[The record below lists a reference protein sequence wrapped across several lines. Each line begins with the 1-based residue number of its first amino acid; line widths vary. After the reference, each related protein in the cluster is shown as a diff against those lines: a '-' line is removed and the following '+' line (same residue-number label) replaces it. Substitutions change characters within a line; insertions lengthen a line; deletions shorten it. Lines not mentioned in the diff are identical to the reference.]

1 LLASLR
7 QEGAFQTSEFINTL
21 LRNPACR
28 TAAQSSATPESAYMA
43 IANQALNNAAQ
54 NRESIENSRIASD
67 GSARSWIGNKWYR
80 LKRGVSNNSGKVAT
94 AVLIAAC
101 VALYY
106 MYGAEAIQNA
116 TGQAFTSVKE
126 YAAYLA
132 AQTGEY
138 LTKLRNYFSG
148 SPPPSAQTPVEQ
160 GMTMMTP
167 DQLAK
172 QEAHAG
178 FLKNVVNPA
187 RQNMLLAQ
195 KSNLKQAVAP
205 STTSAPPA
213 QSGAAQPTLIPTFQL
228 AHEFGLAKSSED
240 SSLNANYFS
249 DNLNKLSDKEKNNF
263 RKEAFQKLTPTE
275 QLAVEIAQQD
285 ASNNSSVNDNYF
297 TDKFLANIEK
307 NKVPVGRGMSKMTQQ
322 PTQTMIADL
331 AAKEANNQARVGA
344 RARAMQ
350 RLENRNIAD
359 AAYIDSQ
366 PRLQQG
372 GAIKYRYTPPAQ
384 SGAAQPALMR
394 AKTNSSGSPP
404 SAQTVQ
410 AFQKDD
416 WKFSPG
422 QQLANEYALAQSST
436 DSKINTDYFW
446 KKYEKLPLNEQ
457 GKYLKANKANLGLIK
472 GGASRNTNRREPAR
486 QAHRLAHKVRSPNLK
501 QVLRKSL
508 PSVAAVSP
516 RKKAKPV
523 TNKPAKNA
531 SKISK
536 SPKSKRSNK
545 RSNSNSP
552 KSSHGMTLRD
562 RT

>member
-1 LLASLR
+1 MKRKPGSKCAQIKQLKALLASLR
-7 QEGAFQTSEFINTL
+7 QEGALQTSEFINTL

-43 IANQALNNAAQ
+43 IATQALNNAAQ

-178 FLKNVVNPA
+178 FFKNVVNPA
-187 RQNMLLAQ
+187 RQNMLSAQ
-195 KSNLKQAVAP
+195 KSNLKQAV
-205 STTSAPPA
+205 PP
-213 QSGAAQPTLIPTFQL
+213 PP
-228 AHEFGLAKSSED
+228 D
-240 SSLNANYFS
+240 
-249 DNLNKLSDKEKNNF
+249 
-263 RKEAFQKLTPTE
+263 
-275 QLAVEIAQQD
+275 V
-285 ASNNSSVNDNYF
+285 
-297 TDKFLANIEK
+297 
-307 NKVPVGRGMSKMTQQ
+307 VPVGRSMPMMAQQ
-322 PTQTMIADL
+322 PTQT
-331 AAKEANNQARVGA
+331 
-344 RARAMQ
+344 
-350 RLENRNIAD
+350 
-359 AAYIDSQ
+359 
-366 PRLQQG
+366 
-372 GAIKYRYTPPAQ
+372 
-384 SGAAQPALMR
+384 PALMP
-394 AKTNSSGSPP
+394 AINYSSMPPP

-410 AFQKDD
+410 AFQKND

-446 KKYEKLPLNEQ
+446 KKYEKLPLDEQ
-457 GKYLKANKANLGLIK
+457 GKYLKANKLNFGLIK
-472 GGASRNTNRREPAR
+472 GGASRNTTVKNRRKPAR
-486 QAHRLAHKVRSPNLK
+486 QAHRLAHEVRSPKLK
-501 QVLRKSL
+501 RVLRKSSPL
-508 PSVAAVSP
+508 SP
-516 RKKAKPV
+516 RRKAKPV
-523 TNKPAKNA
+523 TKKPANNA
-531 SKISK
+531 SKSSK
-536 SPKSKRSNK
+536 SPKSKQ
-545 RSNSNSP
+545 SNSNSP
-552 KSSHGMTLRD
+552 KSSHSMTLRK